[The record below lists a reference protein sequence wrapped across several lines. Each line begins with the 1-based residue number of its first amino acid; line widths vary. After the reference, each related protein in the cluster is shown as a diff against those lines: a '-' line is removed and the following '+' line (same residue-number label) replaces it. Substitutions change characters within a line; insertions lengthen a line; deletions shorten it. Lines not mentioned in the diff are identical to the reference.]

1 MINCGDFM
9 NYSIIFLI
17 FVAVAELVFII
28 QHNYQASITLLIL
41 AVLFSGLFFLS
52 QYRMGIKSI
61 IASFAERWKPPHM
74 RVKEIKVGSSEAPN
88 STVIR
93 VETKDKE
100 IHTNA
105 GNRIGTRNP
114 HSTQTNTSCTIPI
127 INNRD

>member
-1 MINCGDFM
+1 M
-9 NYSIIFLI
+9 NNSIIFLV
-17 FVAVAELVFII
+17 FVAIVEIIFYIQGEIRSMATLGIVA
-28 QHNYQASITLLIL
+28 A
-41 AVLFSGLFFLS
+41 LFSLIFFLS
-52 QYRMGIKSI
+52 TYRGRGKLLLTSVLDY
-61 IASFAERWKPPHM
+61 WKPPHQ
-74 RVKEIKVGSSEAPN
+74 RVQAVILGSSEAPN